1 MLFFNYY
8 IHKMEDKNKSYM
20 STKLLEDHNNI
31 YNRKEGKNPFIL
43 QFKQLK
49 YYYNLRK
56 KFKNALSGNNS
67 QEDGK
72 IGLNPKNIIAQNM
85 YCLIDRKWL
94 KKWKN
99 HVGYK
104 EIKNKIN
111 EHKIKRDLDNE
122 DYKWI
127 SEIIDKNYREN
138 YLILLDNNSIYKDNE
153 INPLSDF
160 KVIHKDCFK
169 LFNIN
174 SENTLI
180 NNNFRKYP
188 LRLFKDKYIVFLNN
202 DIFLIV
208 FKNINSHNF
217 NEIIVDFRKDRE
229 NSEKDN
235 KNQNEKIKVVNK
247 KKIIEDCFNKDINE
261 WLKEINF
268 NFTEIM
274 NELEYNNCKF
284 KIYNKTLLRIVEEK
298 KMKNEL
304 LNNNFNYNNN
314 QILFRNNNKF
324 MNNNYNNQKNND
336 FFNSN
341 NEQNHMN
348 QQNSLQSK
356 LILMEQDKKNF
367 ENMKNK
373 EINELKKKINEL
385 EDELKKEKDKNK
397 LLEQNIINLDNLK
410 KELNKEINK
419 NKDLKKSIEMKNIN
433 INELN
438 QIIVEKEKKINILE
452 KKLSR
457 FPFELDKDEELMSVI
472 FTTLDQKFHY
482 SIICKNTDIFNTI
495 ENKLYSAFSEYS
507 ETENYFF
514 VNGGKI
520 NKVKTLEYNKIKNN
534 DLIILNQIGEI

>member
-202 DIFLIV
+202 DIFLS
-208 FKNINSHNF
+208 NIKYCIN
-217 NEIIVDFRKDRE
+217 
-229 NSEKDN
+229 
-235 KNQNEKIKVVNK
+235 NQMV
-247 KKIIEDCFNKDINE
+247 IEDCFNKDINE

-304 LNNNFNYNNN
+304 LNN
-314 QILFRNNNKF
+314 
-324 MNNNYNNQKNND
+324 KN
-336 FFNSN
+336 
-341 NEQNHMN
+341 
-348 QQNSLQSK
+348 
-356 LILMEQDKKNF
+356 
-367 ENMKNK
+367 
-373 EINELKKKINEL
+373 
-385 EDELKKEKDKNK
+385 
-397 LLEQNIINLDNLK
+397 
-410 KELNKEINK
+410 
-419 NKDLKKSIEMKNIN
+419 
-433 INELN
+433 
-438 QIIVEKEKKINILE
+438 
-452 KKLSR
+452 
-457 FPFELDKDEELMSVI
+457 P
-472 FTTLDQKFHY
+472 Y
-482 SIICKNTDIFNTI
+482 
-495 ENKLYSAFSEYS
+495 
-507 ETENYFF
+507 
-514 VNGGKI
+514 
-520 NKVKTLEYNKIKNN
+520 
-534 DLIILNQIGEI
+534 